1 MSLISNSSLSIGNL
15 SSAGIGIPSAEVL
28 LLKVTRYAE
37 RLIFAGPVGPVG
49 PVSPV
54 GPAGPWIFPTL
65 VQSFYV
71 SDQIYK

>member
-49 PVSPV
+49 P
-54 GPAGPWIFPTL
+54 AGPWIFPTL
-65 VQSFYV
+65 VQSFSV

>member
-1 MSLISNSSLSIGNL
+1 MSLISNSFLSIGNL

-49 PVSPV
+49 Q
-54 GPAGPWIFPTL
+54 G
-65 VQSFYV
+65 
-71 SDQIYK
+71 